1 MLFDMI
7 INAGTNNENSEKS
20 FMRNVKTPIQYHLE
34 KGLVFL
40 LVNPIKTPGY
50 AGGISEL
57 QLQAKTS
64 YAIIILSPPRHK
76 KA

>member
-1 MLFDMI
+1 MI
-7 INAGTNNENSEKS
+7 QFQEVLYIPVYKAS
-20 FMRNVKTPIQYHLE
+20 FFGESN
-34 KGLVFL
+34 
-40 LVNPIKTPGY
+40 KTPGY

>member
-1 MLFDMI
+1 LGSIFI
-7 INAGTNNENSEKS
+7 RKQRKPKS
-20 FMRNVKTPIQYHLE
+20 FVIIRILA
-34 KGLVFL
+34 FL

-64 YAIIILSPPRHK
+64 YDIIILSPPRHK

>member
-7 INAGTNNENSEKS
+7 INAGTNNENTEKS

-40 LVNPIKTPGY
+40 FCFNSWRLRLFGQQSDQCVQF
-50 AGGISEL
+50 L
-57 QLQAKTS
+57 QCQKVGAFPETN
-64 YAIIILSPPRHK
+64 
-76 KA
+76 

>member
-1 MLFDMI
+1 MAELADALDSGSSGHYVRAGSSPVIRIQKKDHRRNDGLF
-7 INAGTNNENSEKS
+7 
-20 FMRNVKTPIQYHLE
+20 
-34 KGLVFL
+34 

>member
-1 MLFDMI
+1 MEICELLQFVQTTQKSVLTRI
-7 INAGTNNENSEKS
+7 IFYFQTEWRSVSGA
-20 FMRNVKTPIQYHLE
+20 TP
-34 KGLVFL
+34 VFGES
-40 LVNPIKTPGY
+40 NKTPGY
-50 AGGISEL
+50 AGGIREL

>member
-1 MLFDMI
+1 MI
-7 INAGTNNENSEKS
+7 GKKKAKHCLSNFIKNKITGCT
-20 FMRNVKTPIQYHLE
+20 KTLLA
-34 KGLVFL
+34 LVSRVL